1 RGGAVARS
9 VALSLAGGG
18 EPQQVAVARVSGG
31 FFRTLGIAPQAGRL
45 LDDADARPEGA
56 AVAVLADAFWRS
68 AFGADPG
75 VVGRTVRLGAVPFT
89 IGGVLPRGATVSLP
103 DPAHP
108 RPPRYFGLSAFPPER
123 RRVGVG
129 SLAGVARLAPGS
141 SRESAAAEMRVLDRD
156 YRAAHPSVPDASG
169 IETTVTGLQEAAGAG
184 LRARLLLL
192 SAAVGLVL
200 LIACANAANLLLS
213 RALGRSREIAVR
225 VALGAGRGTIVAP
238 LLAQRLGLA

>member
-31 FFRTLGIAPQAGRL
+31 LFRTLGIAPQAGRL

-56 AVAVLADAFWRS
+56 AVAVLADAFWR
-68 AFGADPG
+68 AALGADPG
-75 VVGRTVRLGAVPFT
+75 VVGRTVRLGSVPFT
-89 IGGVLPRGATVSLP
+89 IVGVLPRDATFPLL
-103 DPAHP
+103 DPADVWI
-108 RPPRYFGLSAFPPER
+108 PRYFELSLFTPER
-123 RRVGVG
+123 LRLGVG
-129 SLAGVARLAPGS
+129 YLTAVARLAPGS

-184 LRARLLLL
+184 LRARLPPLPAAGGAGPAHARA
-192 SAAVGLVL
+192 SAA
-200 LIACANAANLLLS
+200 
-213 RALGRSREIAVR
+213 
-225 VALGAGRGTIVAP
+225 
-238 LLAQRLGLA
+238 